1 MVFNLEISNFPT
13 VGHLLDKFPSHRHWL
28 LFATVSLY
36 GAPVALITS
45 AKSVELFFALWLT
58 SGVGSGGMVTGC
70 NVYCLDTWRDSGQG
84 WQKSFGQ
91 KIS

>member
-1 MVFNLEISNFPT
+1 MNLKYST
-13 VGHLLDKFPSHRHWL
+13 VGHLLDKFPAQRYWL
-28 LFATVSLY
+28 LLATVSLY

-45 AKSVELFFALWLT
+45 TKSLESFFALWLV

-84 WQKSFGQ
+84 RNSCEITHSLIKV
-91 KIS
+91 